1 MAEGISPR
9 EIIASYEQKFID
21 ALQDSLTKHDKVS
34 GGGLFQSVKAITKV
48 YGQKIIL
55 EIRMDDYWK
64 FVDKGVD
71 GTFIKHGSEYSF
83 KKGNIKQDA
92 TKKFIINNGIKQFKK
107 PDGTIIFDVNK
118 KSKQPLEKRYKTLG
132 WLLGRTIAKRGIK
145 PTHFAT
151 DVMEGSLIDE
161 FRRDIIKAVGRNIK
175 IEIDK
180 EIKN

>member
-21 ALQDSLTKHDKVS
+21 AFQDSLTKHDKVS

-64 FVDKGVD
+64 WVDEGR
-71 GTFIKHGSEYSF
+71 
-83 KKGNIKQDA
+83 KKG
-92 TKKFIINNGIKQFKK
+92 
-107 PDGTIIFDVNK
+107 
-118 KSKQPLEKRYKTLG
+118 SKQPPIEPILKFIANRGLTPKPLKTKSKKPLNRQEQYRSLAFIIARSIKRK
-132 WLLGRTIAKRGIK
+132 GIK
-145 PTHFAT
+145 PTHFASE
-151 DVMEGSLIDE
+151 VMNGSLLNN
-161 FRRDIIKAVGRNIK
+161 FKKDITIAVGRNIK

-180 EIKN
+180 EIKE